1 MTTASP
7 LSCATPTKAMPM
19 SDRFLDVSGVSKIYR
34 TADGEVEAVQRADFT
49 VPSGQFLTILGPSG
63 CGKSTLLSMIG
74 GLEVPTTG
82 SISIAGEK
90 VTGPHPDMGYV
101 FQDAT
106 LLPWF
111 SVMDNILF
119 PVRIARGR
127 TEDYRERAR
136 ELLELVGL
144 WDFRDKRPDQL
155 SGGMRQRVAICRALI
170 TDPAIRLMDEPFSAL
185 DAISRDEMNVA
196 LAAIWDR
203 FHKTAVFITHSI
215 REAVYL
221 SDRIIVMSRRPSAIC
236 HDVMVPFGRPRDA
249 AMETAPEFV
258 QMCHDLRARIE
269 EGYRR

>member
-1 MTTASP
+1 MSTGY
-7 LSCATPTKAMPM
+7 LS
-19 SDRFLDVSGVSKIYR
+19 VEGVSKIYR

-74 GLEVPTTG
+74 GLEAPTTG
-82 SISIAGEK
+82 QIRIEGQE
-90 VTGPHPDMGYV
+90 VTGPRPETGYV

-119 PVRIARGR
+119 PVRIRKEK
-127 TEDYRERAR
+127 TEAYRERAR
-136 ELLELVGL
+136 ELLDLVGL

-170 TDPAIRLMDEPFSAL
+170 TDPKILLMDEPFSAL

-196 LAAIWDR
+196 LAALWDR

-236 HDVMVPFGRPRDA
+236 YDVEVPFGRPRSTEI
-249 AMETAPEFV
+249 ETAPEFV
-258 QMCHDLRARIE
+258 RMCHDLREKIE
-269 EGYRR
+269 EGYRK